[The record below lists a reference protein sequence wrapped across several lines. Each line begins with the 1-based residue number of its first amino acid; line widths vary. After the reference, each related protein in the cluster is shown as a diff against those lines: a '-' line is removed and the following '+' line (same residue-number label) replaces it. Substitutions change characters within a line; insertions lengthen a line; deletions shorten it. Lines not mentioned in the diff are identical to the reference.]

1 VNSSSIPSS
10 VLLVY
15 APSIAVVANAFTQRK
30 RFEFF
35 NAILV
40 LTKPLKR
47 CLGKRSR
54 LIQSAAQRPWRVH
67 RISKSAT
74 LRQRMARAI
83 KINAVYRLL
92 QDETRE
98 ALNETY
104 F

>member
-1 VNSSSIPSS
+1 M
-10 VLLVY
+10 
-15 APSIAVVANAFTQRK
+15 ANAFTQRQ

-74 LRQRMARAI
+74 LRQRRQRMARAI